1 MVRGYAQIGARPLPP
16 DEALRSWIRLRI
28 VQRDYPKALIASTL
42 PLTTSKAQIIC
53 RRR

>member
-1 MVRGYAQIGARPLPP
+1 MVRGDAQIGARPLTP
-16 DEALRSWIRLRI
+16 DKARRSWIRLRI
-28 VQRDYPKALIASTL
+28 VLRDHPKALIASTL